1 MHFRPHLWNLLFCS
15 ILRQFSC
22 LPSLTNYSVQKSEPT
37 VHVLQTSMLSLAR
50 KIANCIVKPQVLVDA
65 KITRVDLTDEEMVFS
80 IRTFFL
86 MELQSTHATSS
97 LNEGDI
103 T

>member
-1 MHFRPHLWNLLFCS
+1 
-15 ILRQFSC
+15 
-22 LPSLTNYSVQKSEPT
+22 
-37 VHVLQTSMLSLAR
+37 MLSLAK
-50 KIANCIVKPQVLVDA
+50 KIANCIVKPQLLVDT
-65 KITRVDLTDEEMVFS
+65 KITHVDLTDEEMVFS